1 MREALYVTGLGDQRV
16 ECRLCPHHC
25 KLNFDQTGICR
36 VRKNENG
43 RLVSLN
49 ADRLVAA
56 NVDPIEKK
64 PLYHFYPGRETLSIA
79 GAGCNFHCTNCQNH
93 TISQVNEALIAAA
106 KDTRPTEIVQSAVD
120 RGLRHITFTYTEPTV
135 FFELMLETA
144 MCAREQDIRLSMVSN
159 GFIDPEPLAELLP
172 FLDAANIDLKFG
184 NDEDYRRI
192 TKGWKGPVLDT
203 IRTLW
208 DAGVITEV
216 TTLIIPELNDTPDTF
231 DPILTDLK
239 DISNQIPW
247 HLSAF
252 YPTFQMTD
260 RPPTKPDTIRNLRNR
275 ALDAGMQYVYTGNIV
290 DESGAD
296 TRCPHCNAIVIRR
309 SRLMLRDSR
318 LIAGACPE
326 CATPIYGRFN

>member
-1 MREALYVTGLGDQRV
+1 MREALYFQPLENQQV

-25 KLNFDQTGICR
+25 KLNPDQTGICR

-43 RLVSLN
+43 TLVSLN
-49 ADRLVAA
+49 AGRLVAA

-93 TISQVNEALIAAA
+93 TISQVNNALIAAA
-106 KDTRPTEIVQSAVD
+106 QDTRPDDVVRSALE

-144 MCAREQDIRLSMVSN
+144 MRAKEQDLRLSMVSN
-159 GFIDPEPLAELLP
+159 GFINPEPLAELLP
-172 FLDAANIDLKFG
+172 YLDAANIDLKFG
-184 NDEDYRRI
+184 NNEDYRRI
-192 TKGWKGPVLDT
+192 TKGWKEPVLHT

-208 DAGVITEV
+208 EAGVITEV
-216 TTLIIPELNDTPDTF
+216 TTLIIPGLNDTPDTF
-231 DPILTDLK
+231 KPIMDDLQ
-239 DISNQIPW
+239 DISTQIPW

-260 RPPTKPDTIRNLRNR
+260 RPPTMPETVRQLRAL

-290 DESGAD
+290 DENGAD
-296 TRCPHCNAIVIRR
+296 TRCPNCGATVIRR

-318 LIAGACPE
+318 LIAGACHE
-326 CATPIYGRFN
+326 CSTPIYGRFN

>member
-1 MREALYVTGLGDQRV
+1 MREARHFRELENRRV
-16 ECRLCPHHC
+16 ECRLCPHQC
-25 KLNFDQTGICR
+25 KLDPGQSGICR
-36 VRKNENG
+36 VRRNEDG
-43 RLVSLN
+43 KLISLN

-93 TISQVNEALIAAA
+93 TISQANEALIAGARN
-106 KDTRPTEIVQSAVD
+106 TRPADIVRSATE
-120 RGLRHITFTYTEPTV
+120 RGLHHITFTYTEPTV

-144 MCAREQDIRLSMVSN
+144 ICAREQDIRLSMVSN
-159 GFIDPEPLAELLP
+159 GFINPEPLAELLP
-172 FLDAANIDLKFG
+172 YLDAANIDLKFG
-184 NDEDYRRI
+184 TDDDYRRI

-208 DAGVITEV
+208 NAGVITEV
-216 TTLIIPELNDTPDTF
+216 TTLIIPGLNDSPETF
-231 DPILTDLK
+231 NPVLDDLK
-239 DISNQIPW
+239 AISNQIPW

-260 RPPTKPDTIRNLRNR
+260 KPPTKPDTIRNLRAL

-296 TRCPHCNAIVIRR
+296 TRCPHCGATVIRR
-309 SRLMLRDSR
+309 SRLMLRDNR
-318 LIAGACPE
+318 LIAGGCQE
-326 CATPIYGRFN
+326 CATPIYGRFS